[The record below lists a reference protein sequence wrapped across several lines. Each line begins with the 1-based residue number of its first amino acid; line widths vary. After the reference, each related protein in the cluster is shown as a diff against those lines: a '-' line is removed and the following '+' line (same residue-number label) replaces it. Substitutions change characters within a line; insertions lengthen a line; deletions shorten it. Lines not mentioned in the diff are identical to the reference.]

1 MSKRKLNVPFH
12 AVKRRKVQYGEGIT
26 RVFRAQP
33 LQRGHG
39 LGGLF
44 RGLFRT
50 IAPVLKKGLVRV
62 GQHALKA
69 GSNALE
75 DVATNNTSIKEALKK
90 HVKNE
95 IQLVNPINRLLA
107 QKKQPKKRKLK
118 PVRGFRKIT
127 L

>member
-1 MSKRKLNVPFH
+1 MSKRKSTIPFH
-12 AVKRRKVQYGEGIT
+12 SVKRRKVQYGNGNI
-26 RVFRAQP
+26 RVFRAHP

-75 DVATNNTSIKEALKK
+75 DISSNNTSIKDALKYM
-90 HVKNE
+90 
-95 IQLVNPINRLLA
+95 
-107 QKKQPKKRKLK
+107 
-118 PVRGFRKIT
+118 
-127 L
+127 